1 MTVASTRHAQQGRRR
16 EEGAELED
24 RALLGREKESRRRV
38 DCAVCVVCKALG
50 TLRRVHDLN
59 VP

>member
-1 MTVASTRHAQQGRRR
+1 MTVATTRHAQQGRRR
-16 EEGAELED
+16 EERAELED
-24 RALLGREKESRRRV
+24 RALLGGEQEGRGCAHR
-38 DCAVCVVCKALG
+38 AVCVVCRALG